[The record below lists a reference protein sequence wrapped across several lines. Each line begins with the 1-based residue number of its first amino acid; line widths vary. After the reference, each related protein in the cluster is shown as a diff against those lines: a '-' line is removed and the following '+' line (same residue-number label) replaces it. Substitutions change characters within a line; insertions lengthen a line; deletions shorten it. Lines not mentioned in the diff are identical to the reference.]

1 MKISQPCLPV
11 SYHPWNADNCN
22 KDTLIRNMCLFNAV
36 FKRSNLDP
44 AYDQG
49 KISKENKRHKQLLM
63 FKVCAVGHVYENMWQ

>member
-1 MKISQPCLPV
+1 
-11 SYHPWNADNCN
+11 
-22 KDTLIRNMCLFNAV
+22 MCLFNAV

-63 FKVCAVGHVYENMWQ
+63 FKVCAVGHVYENMWSSLFNI